1 MRIEK
6 VTLRNIRSYEEAT
19 VSLPDGITLL
29 SGDIG
34 SGKTSILLAI
44 EFALF
49 GIIRGSFSGTS
60 LLRHGADKGSVT
72 LTFTVDDD
80 QVTVH
85 RALKR
90 TSRGVR
96 QQSGWYEVNGE
107 REDATAREIKAEVI
121 DLLGY
126 PSSLVTKSKSML
138 YRYTVYTP
146 QEAMKEILR
155 ESADQRLEK
164 IRKVLHLD
172 KYKRV
177 KENAELYAR
186 ELKREIKNDEE
197 NLPDK
202 SSVEEKLDSYEEQLG
217 ELEEEEAELIEEKA
231 SVDTSLDD
239 VSDDLNEL
247 EAERE
252 ELNELEKEYERV
264 KSRLTTVSQ
273 DIKEAKEDIESK
285 QNRVKDDLEEPKR
298 PADKPEEIRE
308 KQAKAER
315 GVEKLKDKASKI
327 QGELR
332 VIEEKISDAE
342 DIKDRIGDLDECPTC
357 GQTVDDDHEETVTNE
372 QDELIESL
380 QEDKAEYEEK
390 LDDVQEKLTTFKTK
404 REELRER
411 YEDAQS
417 AKQARATYKQKKKR
431 NEELKE
437 DITSLQERVD
447 DKQDVRDEVKKRKSE
462 LEAEIQDY
470 EDLQDDVDELK
481 DKQQRLRERK
491 EEITS
496 SLATCKEKQRS
507 IADRLEEARGELE
520 AFEELQ
526 ASIQRRRTTH
536 TWITEHF
543 ANLLDVIEQH
553 VLLTVQQRFDESFR
567 SFFEAL
573 IDDEQLRADIDTEFT
588 PRVTQ
593 QGYDVDIDDLSGGE
607 KTSVALAYRLA
618 MNDVINDYMEEVR
631 TDDLLVL
638 DEPTDGF
645 SGEQLDRLRD
655 ILKDLQASQIILV
668 SHEEKLEG
676 VTEHLLRVRKVNSR
690 SEVTR

>member
-177 KENAELYAR
+177 KENAKLYAR

-217 ELEEEEAELIEEKA
+217 ELEEEEAALIDEKA

-285 QNRVKDDLEEPKR
+285 QNRVKDDLEEPES

-308 KQAKAER
+308 KQSKAER

-470 EDLQDDVDELK
+470 KDLQDDVDELK

-507 IADRLEEARGELE
+507 IADRLEEAREELE

>member
-60 LLRHGADKGSVT
+60 LLRHGADNGSVT

-202 SSVEEKLDSYEEQLG
+202 SSVEDKLDSYEEQLG
-217 ELEEEEAELIEEKA
+217 ELEEEEAALIDEKA

-372 QDELIESL
+372 QDELIESF

-470 EDLQDDVDELK
+470 KDLQDDVDELK

>member
-231 SVDTSLDD
+231 SVDTSLDG

-437 DITSLQERVD
+437 DITSLKERVD

-507 IADRLEEARGELE
+507 IADRLEEAREELE

>member
-6 VTLRNIRSYEEAT
+6 ITLRNIRSYEEAT

-34 SGKTSILLAI
+34 SGKTSILLAV

-60 LLRHGADKGSVT
+60 LLRHGSDNGSVT
-72 LTFTVDDD
+72 LTFTVGDDE
-80 QVTVH
+80 VTVH
-85 RALKR
+85 RSLKR

-96 QQSGWYEVNGE
+96 QQNGWYEVNGE
-107 REDATAREIKAEVI
+107 REQATAREIKAEVI

-186 ELKREIKNDEE
+186 ELKREIKRDKED
-197 NLPDK
+197 LPDK
-202 SSVEEKLDSYEEQLG
+202 EDVEERIDSYNERLS
-217 ELEEEEAELIEEKA
+217 ELEEEEAALIEKKSEVDDSLEETEEK
-231 SVDTSLDD
+231 LD
-239 VSDDLNEL
+239 EF

-252 ELNELEKEYERV
+252 SLNELEKKCERL
-264 KSRLTTVSQ
+264 KSRETTLV
-273 DIKEAKEDIESK
+273 E
-285 QNRVKDDLEEPKR
+285 DLEEAKQDLDSKQGRIEDDLDEPDT
-298 PADKPEEIRE
+298 PDIAPETVRD
-308 KQAKAER
+308 KQAKVKEAL
-315 GVEKLKDKASKI
+315 EKLNDKASDLR
-327 QGELR
+327 GEIR
-332 VIEEKISDAE
+332 VVEEKISDAE
-342 DIKDRIGDLDECPTC
+342 DLKERIDDLEECPTC
-357 GQTVDDDHEETVTNE
+357 GQTVDEDHEETVKEE
-372 QDELIESL
+372 QYEVIASL
-380 QEDKAEYEEK
+380 EEEKQRYEDKVDEVKTKISSFKEKQDDLRDTYE
-390 LDDVQEKLTTFKTK
+390 DVQE
-404 REELRER
+404 
-411 YEDAQS
+411 
-417 AKQARATYKQKKKR
+417 AKQAQASYKEKKKR
-431 NEELKE
+431 NEELQG
-437 DITSLQERVD
+437 DISSLQERVEE
-447 DKQDVRDEVKKRKSE
+447 KKKELAEVKEEKSE
-462 LEAEIQDY
+462 LEEEINEYD
-470 EDLQDDVDELK
+470 DLQERVDELK
-481 DKQQRLRERK
+481 DRQGSLRDKK
-491 EEITS
+491 ETIAS
-496 SLATCKEKQRS
+496 KLATCKEKQRS

-520 AFEELQ
+520 DYEDMQ

-543 ANLLDVIEQH
+543 GNLLDVIEQH

-567 SFFEAL
+567 SFFETL

-593 QGYDVDIDDLSGGE
+593 QGYDVSIDDLSGGE
-607 KTSVALAYRLA
+607 QTSVALAYRLA
-618 MNDVINDYMEEVR
+618 MNDVINDYMDDVR

-655 ILKDLQASQIILV
+655 ILKGLQASQIILV

-676 VTEHLLRVRKVNSR
+676 VTEHLIEVRKSNNR
-690 SEVTR
+690 SEVSM

>member
-6 VTLRNIRSYEEAT
+6 ITLRNIRSYEEAT

-34 SGKTSILLAI
+34 SGKTSILLAV

-60 LLRHGADKGSVT
+60 LLRHGSDNGSVT
-72 LTFTVDDD
+72 LTFTVGDDE
-80 QVTVH
+80 VTVH
-85 RALKR
+85 RSLKR

-96 QQSGWYEVNGE
+96 QQNGWYEVNGK
-107 REDATAREIKAEVI
+107 REQATAREIKAEVI

-186 ELKREIKNDEE
+186 ELKREIKRDKED
-197 NLPDK
+197 LPDK
-202 SSVEEKLDSYEEQLG
+202 EDVEERIDSYNERLS
-217 ELEEEEAELIEEKA
+217 ELEEEEAALIETKSEVDDSLEETEEK
-231 SVDTSLDD
+231 LD
-239 VSDDLNEL
+239 EF

-252 ELNELEKEYERV
+252 SLNELEKKCERL
-264 KSRLTTVSQ
+264 KSRETTLV
-273 DIKEAKEDIESK
+273 E
-285 QNRVKDDLEEPKR
+285 DLEEAKQDLDSKQGRIEDDLDEPDT
-298 PADKPEEIRE
+298 PDIAPETVRD
-308 KQAKAER
+308 KQAKVKEAL
-315 GVEKLKDKASKI
+315 EKLNDKASDLR
-327 QGELR
+327 GEIR
-332 VIEEKISDAE
+332 VVEEKISDAE
-342 DIKDRIGDLDECPTC
+342 DLKERIDDLEECPTC
-357 GQTVDDDHEETVTNE
+357 GQTVDEDHEDSVKEE
-372 QDELIESL
+372 QDEVIRSL
-380 QEDKAEYEEK
+380 EK
-390 LDDVQEKLTTFKTK
+390 QKQ
-404 REELRER
+404 R
-411 YEDAQS
+411 YEDKVDEVKTKISSIKKKQDELRDTYEDVQS
-417 AKQARATYKQKKKR
+417 AKQARASYKEKKKR

-437 DITSLQERVD
+437 DISTLRERVEK
-447 DKQDVRDEVKKRKSE
+447 KQGELDEVKEKKSDV
-462 LEAEIQDY
+462 ASEIEEYD
-470 EDLQDDVDELK
+470 DLQDQVDDLK
-481 DKQQRLRERK
+481 DKQASLRDQREDIASK
-491 EEITS
+491 
-496 SLATCKEKQRS
+496 LATCKEKQRS
-507 IADRLEEARGELE
+507 IADRLEEAREELE
-520 AFEELQ
+520 DYEDMQ

-543 ANLLDVIEQH
+543 GNLLDVIEQH

-567 SFFEAL
+567 SFFETL

-593 QGYDVDIDDLSGGE
+593 QGYDVSIDDLSGGE
-607 KTSVALAYRLA
+607 QTSVALAYRLA
-618 MNDVINDYMEEVR
+618 MNDVINDYMDDVR

-655 ILKDLQASQIILV
+655 ILKGLQASQIILV

-676 VTEHLLRVRKVNSR
+676 VTEHLIEVRKSNNR
-690 SEVTR
+690 SEVSM